1 MPGCYGET
9 VHSFTGCSSFLPSAE
24 AVECNLRNCNL
35 GLLNPDPTV
44 CSWSGVKGLETVL
57 ELRPLPKSTSA
68 KSKVDLEC
76 FNLNSALML
85 PKLPCEVQY
94 HMVWGQ

>member
-1 MPGCYGET
+1 MWQVLQDFGDHHTNKYGLKMTVYGSSVNNLKIVTSMPGCYGET

-44 CSWSGVKGLETVL
+44 CS
-57 ELRPLPKSTSA
+57 
-68 KSKVDLEC
+68 
-76 FNLNSALML
+76 
-85 PKLPCEVQY
+85 
-94 HMVWGQ
+94 